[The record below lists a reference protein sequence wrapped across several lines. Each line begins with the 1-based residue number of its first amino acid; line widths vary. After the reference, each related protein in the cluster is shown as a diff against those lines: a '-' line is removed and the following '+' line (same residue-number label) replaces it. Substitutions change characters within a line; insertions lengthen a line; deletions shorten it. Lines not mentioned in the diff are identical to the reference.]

1 MKQLPL
7 ACSLNETEMAAQR
20 ARYAVVARH
29 VQSLASGERSLRARL
44 DETLDGAV
52 LRELIDVEREC
63 CPFFEIGYDA
73 TERVLSVSVSTE
85 GHAPA
90 LQAIAHSLRRD

>member
-1 MKQLPL
+1 MREPPL
-7 ACSLNETEMAAQR
+7 ACSLDETAMAAQR

-29 VQSLASGERSLRARL
+29 VQSLASGERSLKARI

-52 LRELIDVEREC
+52 LRELIEVEREC

-73 TERVLSVSVSTE
+73 AERLLSVSVSSE
-85 GHAPA
+85 EHAPA
-90 LQAIAHSLRRD
+90 LQAIAHVLRSD

>member
-1 MKQLPL
+1 MKELPL
-7 ACSLNETEMAAQR
+7 ACSLDETAMAAQR

-29 VQSLASGERSLRARL
+29 VQSVASGERSLRARI

-52 LRELIDVEREC
+52 LRELIEVEREC

-73 TERVLSVSVSTE
+73 AERLLSVSVSSE
-85 GHAPA
+85 EHAPA
-90 LQAIAHSLRRD
+90 LQAIAHSLRSD

>member
-1 MKQLPL
+1 MKELPL
-7 ACSLNETEMAAQR
+7 ACSLDETAMAAQR

-29 VQSLASGERSLRARL
+29 VQSVASGERSLRARI

-52 LRELIDVEREC
+52 LRELIEVERGC

-73 TERVLSVSVSTE
+73 AERLLSVSVSSE
-85 GHAPA
+85 EHAPA
-90 LQAIAHSLRRD
+90 LQAIAHSLRSD

>member
-1 MKQLPL
+1 MKELPL
-7 ACSLNETEMAAQR
+7 ACSLDETAMAAQR

-29 VQSLASGERSLRARL
+29 VQSVASGERSLRARI

-52 LRELIDVEREC
+52 LRELIEVEREC

-73 TERVLSVSVSTE
+73 AERLLSVSVSSE
-85 GHAPA
+85 EHAPS
-90 LQAIAHSLRRD
+90 LQAIAYALRAD

>member
-1 MKQLPL
+1 MKELPL
-7 ACSLNETEMAAQR
+7 ACSLDETEMAAQR

-29 VQSLASGERSLRARL
+29 VESLASGERSLKARL
-44 DETLDGAV
+44 DESLDGAV

-73 TERVLSVSVSTE
+73 TDHVLSVSVSTDE
-85 GHAPA
+85 HAPA
-90 LQAIAHSLRRD
+90 LQAIAHSLRAD

>member
-1 MKQLPL
+1 MRELPL
-7 ACSLNETEMAAQR
+7 ACSLDETAMAAQR

-29 VQSLASGERSLRARL
+29 VQSLASGELSLKARI

-52 LRELIDVEREC
+52 LRELIEVEREC

-73 TERVLSVSVSTE
+73 AERLLSVSVSSE
-85 GHAPA
+85 EHAPA
-90 LQAIAHSLRRD
+90 LQAIAHVLRSD

>member
-1 MKQLPL
+1 MKELPL
-7 ACSLNETEMAAQR
+7 ACSLDETAMAAQR

-29 VQSLASGERSLRARL
+29 VQSVASGERSLRARI

-52 LRELIDVEREC
+52 LRELIEVEREC

-73 TERVLSVSVSTE
+73 AERLLSVSVSSE
-85 GHAPA
+85 EHAPS
-90 LQAIAHSLRRD
+90 LQAIAHALRAD

>member
-1 MKQLPL
+1 MKELPL
-7 ACSLNETEMAAQR
+7 ACSLDETAMAAQR

-29 VQSLASGERSLRARL
+29 VQSVASGERSLRARI

-52 LRELIDVEREC
+52 LRELIEVEREC

-73 TERVLSVSVSTE
+73 AERLLSVSVSTE
-85 GHAPA
+85 EHAPA
-90 LQAIAHSLRRD
+90 LQAIAHALRSD

>member
-1 MKQLPL
+1 MKELPL
-7 ACSLNETEMAAQR
+7 ACSLDETEMAAQR

-29 VQSLASGERSLRARL
+29 VQSLASGERSLKARL

-73 TERVLSVSVSTE
+73 GERVLSVSVASDEHT
-85 GHAPA
+85 PA
-90 LQAIAHSLRRD
+90 LEAIAHSLRAD

>member
-1 MKQLPL
+1 MKDLPL
-7 ACSLNETEMAAQR
+7 ACSLDETGMAAQR

-29 VQSLASGERSLRARL
+29 LVSLAHGDRALKARL

-85 GHAPA
+85 EHAPA
-90 LQAIAHSLRRD
+90 LQAIAHSLRSD

>member
-1 MKQLPL
+1 MKELPL
-7 ACSLNETEMAAQR
+7 ACSLDETAMAAQR

-29 VQSLASGERSLRARL
+29 VQSVASGERSLRARI

-52 LRELIDVEREC
+52 LRELIEVEREC

-73 TERVLSVSVSTE
+73 ERLLSVSVYSE
-85 GHAPA
+85 EHAPS
-90 LQAIAHSLRRD
+90 LQAIAHALRAD